1 MQGQIFATFL
11 CFIGLHRVAMLR
23 VFYLPKSGADN
34 MYGRLSLE
42 KRGRMVSIL
51 ILVARSL
58 TG

>member
-1 MQGQIFATFL
+1 MI
-11 CFIGLHRVAMLR
+11 FIGLHRVAMLR

>member
-1 MQGQIFATFL
+1 MI
-11 CFIGLHRVAMLR
+11 FIGLHRVAILR
-23 VFYLPKSGADN
+23 VLYLPKSGADN

-58 TG
+58 MG